1 MEKCRRD
8 QERDWQWLNGGS
20 GGAETTG
27 DTATGIA
34 ETVKET
40 RAAAEPPRRRK
51 GRVTAMAENATV
63 TIPIDEYFDLRTKAE
78 ANMFLMTQI
87 GDMQNRLYEIDK
99 RLFELEQKG
108 R

>member
-1 MEKCRRD
+1 
-8 QERDWQWLNGGS
+8 
-20 GGAETTG
+20 
-27 DTATGIA
+27 
-34 ETVKET
+34 
-40 RAAAEPPRRRK
+40 
-51 GRVTAMAENATV
+51 MAENG
-63 TIPIDEYFDLRTKAE
+63 TITIAIDEYFDLRTKAE